1 MVGWHVA
8 WASGA
13 FQEGLFPVGITPELL
28 EFPVMQ
34 KIQAAKELHSDLV
47 ILQLS
52 GGDGEEYGWSLWH
65 NIEGQ
70 EPHLLSRR
78 ADQCLVSPRRGTK

>member
-1 MVGWHVA
+1 MVVGWHVA

-28 EFPVMQ
+28 EFLVMQ

-52 GGDGEEYGWSLWH
+52 GGDGKSTDGASGIILRDR
-65 NIEGQ
+65 NLIF
-70 EPHLLSRR
+70 
-78 ADQCLVSPRRGTK
+78 

>member
-1 MVGWHVA
+1 MVVGWHVA

-34 KIQAAKELHSDLV
+34 KIQVAKELHSDLV

-52 GGDGEEYGWSLWH
+52 GGDGKSTDGASGIILRDR
-65 NIEGQ
+65 NLIF
-70 EPHLLSRR
+70 
-78 ADQCLVSPRRGTK
+78 

>member
-1 MVGWHVA
+1 MVVVGWHVA

-28 EFPVMQ
+28 KFPVMQ
-34 KIQAAKELHSDLV
+34 KIQVAKELHSDLV

-52 GGDGEEYGWSLWH
+52 GGDGKSTDGASGIILRDR
-65 NIEGQ
+65 NLIF
-70 EPHLLSRR
+70 
-78 ADQCLVSPRRGTK
+78 